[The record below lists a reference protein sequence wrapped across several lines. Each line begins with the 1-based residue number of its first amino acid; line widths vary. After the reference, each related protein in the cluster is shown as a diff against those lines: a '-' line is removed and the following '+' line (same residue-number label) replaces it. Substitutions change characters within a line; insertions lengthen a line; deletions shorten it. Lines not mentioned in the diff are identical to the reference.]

1 MAQTKPKANAKKAPA
16 KKAPAKKPA
25 SSEKVDAKKIVEKAN
40 NVYEE
45 IPKTLGLKPYKREYY
60 LLFLYTIFA
69 YMAEFMDEDNQK
81 LEKIIEMLKSEI
93 EYSSRDL
100 DEKFVMER
108 IFGYASS
115 ENKEALCLLWQD
127 SLKLLEKEEGLDT
140 LEELVTGL
148 EKIS

>member
-1 MAQTKPKANAKKAPA
+1 
-16 KKAPAKKPA
+16 
-25 SSEKVDAKKIVEKAN
+25 
-40 NVYEE
+40 
-45 IPKTLGLKPYKREYY
+45 
-60 LLFLYTIFA
+60 
-69 YMAEFMDEDNQK
+69 MAEFMDEDNQK
-81 LEKIIEMLKSEI
+81 LEKIIEMFESEI

>member
-1 MAQTKPKANAKKAPA
+1 MINVTIVL
-16 KKAPAKKPA
+16 
-25 SSEKVDAKKIVEKAN
+25 EKNRERDFKKIVEKAN

>member
-1 MAQTKPKANAKKAPA
+1 MINVTITLEQNR
-16 KKAPAKKPA
+16 
-25 SSEKVDAKKIVEKAN
+25 ERDFKKIVEKAN

-69 YMAEFMDEDNQK
+69 YMAEFMDENNQK
-81 LEKIIEMLKSEI
+81 LEKIVEMLKSEI

-100 DEKFVMER
+100 EEKFVMER

-127 SLKLLEKEEGLDT
+127 SLELLEKEEGLDT
-140 LEELVTGL
+140 LEELVSGL

>member
-1 MAQTKPKANAKKAPA
+1 MINVTITLEQNR
-16 KKAPAKKPA
+16 
-25 SSEKVDAKKIVEKAN
+25 ERDFKKIVEKAN

-69 YMAEFMDEDNQK
+69 YMAEFMDENNQK
-81 LEKIIEMLKSEI
+81 LEKIVEMLKSEI

-100 DEKFVMER
+100 EEKFVMER

-115 ENKEALCLLWQD
+115 ENKEALCLLWQN
-127 SLKLLEKEEGLDT
+127 SLELLEKEEGLDT
-140 LEELVTGL
+140 LEELVSGL

>member
-1 MAQTKPKANAKKAPA
+1 MINVTIVL
-16 KKAPAKKPA
+16 
-25 SSEKVDAKKIVEKAN
+25 EKNRERDFKKIVEKAN

-115 ENKEALCLLWQD
+115 ENNFCLLGQIFFVHIYE
-127 SLKLLEKEEGLDT
+127 KLTIFFHKKYIIISYKENPFRRSRLGMNL
-140 LEELVTGL
+140 
-148 EKIS
+148 